1 MAQTPLR
8 RFLQLFTWWNGTTWG
23 TSWTTYL
30 RGEEVGTDEFGNR
43 YFRTKGGKVDPVLG
57 VERRWVIYKDVAEAT
72 MIPPGWY
79 GWMHHLRDEPEPEQN
94 YTPREWE
101 KPHQPNRTGT
111 AEAYRPQ
118 GSIFRPDP
126 EAGVSA
132 GYDAWTPGGAAP
144 R

>member
-1 MAQTPLR
+1 MIDEYDVLMVFRRLALVGKNDDPAVSIHKTTMSHLLKMAMAD
-8 RFLQLFTWWNGTTWG
+8 RFDEKW
-23 TSWTTYL
+23 YL
-30 RGEEVGTDEFGNR
+30 EN
-43 YFRTKGGKVDPVLG
+43 
-57 VERRWVIYKDVAEAT
+57 YKDVAEAT

-101 KPHQPNRTGT
+101 KPHHPNRTGT